1 MHNISIRMTNS
12 MGAYLDAAVSVL
24 GNAKKPLS
32 YREITLR
39 AISHGMI
46 SSKGKTPANSMN
58 ALITVD
64 IKNNGTESRFV
75 RTKPGTYGL
84 NPDKPK
90 KESGRQ
96 QDGPESKNTRY
107 IGKGGEYLA
116 TGRLI
121 LHGFNA
127 SLLAVD
133 EGLDIVAIKD
143 DSMYGIQVKTANKS
157 ASGYVADIS
166 IGAYERTNKGNTFY
180 VFVLL
185 GKPETYVVLSFH
197 VMEELIDGGHIKT
210 IPKSNRYRAVFAK
223 DGDRVYLGKK
233 DVKLYVDNWN
243 SIK

>member
-1 MHNISIRMTNS
+1 
-12 MGAYLDAAVSVL
+12 MGAYLDAAVKVL
-24 GNAKKPLS
+24 KDAKKPLS

-39 AISHGMI
+39 AVSQRMLPPT
-46 SSKGKTPANSMN
+46 GKTPANSMN
-58 ALITVD
+58 ALITSD
-64 IKNNGTESRFV
+64 IKNNGTKSMFV
-75 RTKPGTYGL
+75 RTKAGTYGL
-84 NPDKPK
+84 NPNKPK
-90 KESGRQ
+90 KEPKKKLEPESGRR

-107 IGKGGEYLA
+107 IGTGGEHLV
-116 TGRLI
+116 TGRLL

-185 GKPETYVVLSFH
+185 GEPETYVILSFH

-210 IPKSNRYRAVFAK
+210 IPKSSRYRAVFSK
-223 DGDRVYLGKK
+223 DGDKIYLGKK
-233 DVKLYVDNWN
+233 DVKLYVENWN

>member
-1 MHNISIRMTNS
+1 

-46 SSKGKTPANSMN
+46 ASKGKTPANSMN
-58 ALITVD
+58 ALITAD
-64 IKNNGTESRFV
+64 IKNNGTESKFV

-84 NPDKPK
+84 NPNRPK
-90 KESGRQ
+90 KEPGKKLGQEPGRQ
-96 QDGPESKNTRY
+96 PNGPESKNTRY
-107 IGKGGEYLA
+107 IGKGGEYLV

-210 IPKSNRYRAVFAK
+210 IPKSSRYRAVFAK
-223 DGDRVYLGKK
+223 DGDKVYLGKK